1 MYSNKICWIWII
13 YYKANGEEDF
23 WLEGLLL
30 ILRYIIHTMYGR
42 EFIIIQIQFTRFTLV
57 NIYISEVL
65 YCNV

>member
-30 ILRYIIHTMYGR
+30 ILRYMIHIMYGR
-42 EFIIIQIQFTRFTLV
+42 EFIIIRIQFP
-57 NIYISEVL
+57 
-65 YCNV
+65 